1 MSSFLTAVA
10 APTSRS
16 APIPITAG
24 GASAASVSGAPVA
37 SGSSSY
43 SDHTEGIISAR
54 SSVAE
59 FELPGVVGE
68 DTCNDQVGHAQL
80 GYKDELE
87 VRFIWDRVLGKGRHG
102 TSTRVV
108 IDRFTGQEYAC
119 KKMPKQVPRDLLPEK
134 ASLEEIADADAQQ
147 VDHIRREI
155 TLFTKL
161 RSSLNVAK
169 LEQVYEDSK
178 NVYLVMEK
186 CDGPT
191 LAEVADSG
199 PVNEADV
206 STYMRSVVRTVVQ
219 CHDENEVHAGV
230 EPSKFMLL
238 TEDRQSTVKAT
249 GFGRHGGEFAC
260 PHCLAIWLQ
269 HLSHSAGQ
277 RIVCRS
283 VTRAHSRGRC
293 LAGIF
298 RKLSS
303 MAPEMFSKMPA
314 GVGKNAD
321 TWAAGL
327 MATRLLTEYF
337 PFDDVLSALHKS
349 PGASHVIN

>member
-10 APTSRS
+10 APTTRS
-16 APIPITAG
+16 APIPISAG
-24 GASAASVSGAPVA
+24 GASAASASGAAIA

-43 SDHTEGIISAR
+43 SDLTEGILSAR

-59 FELPGVVGE
+59 FEVPNVCGE
-68 DTCNDQVGHAQL
+68 DACNDQVGHAQL

-134 ASLEEIADADAQQ
+134 ASSQEVADADSQQ
-147 VDHIRREI
+147 IDHIRREI

-169 LEQVYEDSK
+169 LEQVYEDAK

-191 LAEVADSG
+191 LAEVSEAG
-199 PVNEADV
+199 PVHEADV
-206 STYMRSVVRTVVQ
+206 STYMRSVVRTIVQ
-219 CHDENEVHAGV
+219 CHDENEAHAGV
-230 EPSKFMLL
+230 EPYKFMLL

-249 GFGRHGGEFAC
+249 GFGRHGGEFTCLTRFRSGCDRWHILQSKRTVHLKSSLSRRPLQKAVK
-260 PHCLAIWLQ
+260 HCSRDALKDAF
-269 HLSHSAGQ
+269 G
-277 RIVCRS
+277 RREKCRYLG
-283 VTRAHSRGRC
+283 GRPDGSQTVDRV
-293 LAGIF
+293 LPF
-298 RKLSS
+298 R
-303 MAPEMFSKMPA
+303 
-314 GVGKNAD
+314 
-321 TWAAGL
+321 
-327 MATRLLTEYF
+327 
-337 PFDDVLSALHKS
+337 
-349 PGASHVIN
+349 